1 MAREDG
7 ENGRREA
14 QEGCGPNPCL
24 AHSESPS
31 VSIYRV
37 CDSSRPCS
45 CGIPRKITM
54 ESMWD
59 TQELTDMNEK
69 MTKVDKRW
77 RQEQGGQVK
86 DGT

>member
-1 MAREDG
+1 
-7 ENGRREA
+7 
-14 QEGCGPNPCL
+14 
-24 AHSESPS
+24 
-31 VSIYRV
+31 
-37 CDSSRPCS
+37 
-45 CGIPRKITM
+45 M